1 MANSISPPAVRFTAD
16 GAAASANPFSLIAS
30 TRRTSNFEIDYY
42 KYDLLILATTPP
54 PSRAIQ
60 PSASNSSLVQQ
71 QNSKLILDAS
81 PLKSRQKLTDIDSK
95 YSLIEYIRLILFF
108 LNRST

>member
-1 MANSISPPAVRFTAD
+1 M
-16 GAAASANPFSLIAS
+16 
-30 TRRTSNFEIDYY
+30 
-42 KYDLLILATTPP
+42 KYNLLILATTPP

-60 PSASNSSLVQQ
+60 QSASNSSLVQQ

-95 YSLIEYIRLILFF
+95 YSLIVYLR
-108 LNRST
+108 